1 MAITVVGI
9 SHRTAPLEV
18 RERFAMAPEES
29 AAALRHLVGEGCTEA
44 VLLSTCNR
52 TELYLR
58 APQESVNAPALGTRL
73 LCSHSGM
80 RETEAG
86 AYLFT
91 RHAER
96 AVEHLFR
103 VVASLDSMIV
113 GEAQIQGQVRDAY
126 GRAVE
131 LKGGPLTVGP
141 VLSRLF
147 ETALRVGA
155 RVRTETRLGAGAA
168 SIPSAAVD
176 LARKIFGTLDGRRAI
191 VLGAGEMSALTL
203 QCLNAAGVA
212 SAIVTSRSDARAREL
227 VAAHGGEAAP
237 FDRMEE
243 LLGDADIVA
252 TATAAP
258 HALITRALVER
269 ARAGRRSRPL
279 LILDIALPRDV
290 EPAVG
295 ELDDVFLYDLDD
307 LSRVVEGTL
316 EQRRSEVALA
326 ESIIAQGIE
335 EFLGWYRGRDVVP
348 VIRALRGRA
357 ETLRLRE
364 LERARRSL
372 RDLSPAQL
380 DAVDALT
387 KQLLAKLLHDPTTR
401 LREAAAEGRNGE
413 VADLARYLFSLRED
427 HDPGDE

>member
-1 MAITVVGI
+1 
-9 SHRTAPLEV
+9 
-18 RERFAMAPEES
+18 
-29 AAALRHLVGEGCTEA
+29 
-44 VLLSTCNR
+44 
-52 TELYLR
+52 
-58 APQESVNAPALGTRL
+58 
-73 LCSHSGM
+73 
-80 RETEAG
+80 
-86 AYLFT
+86 
-91 RHAER
+91 
-96 AVEHLFR
+96 
-103 VVASLDSMIV
+103 MIV

-126 GRAVE
+126 GRAIE
-131 LKGGPLTVGP
+131 LNGDTLTVGP

-147 ETALRVGA
+147 EMALAVGA

-176 LARKIFGTLDGRRAI
+176 LARKIFGTLRGRRAI

-203 QCLNAAGVA
+203 QCLNDAGVA
-212 SAIVTSRSDARAREL
+212 SIVVTSRSEARAREL
-227 VAAHGGEAAP
+227 VEAHGGEAAS
-237 FDRMEE
+237 FERLQE
-243 LLGDADIVA
+243 LLGEADIVA

-258 HALITRALVER
+258 HALLTRPLVER
-269 ARAGRRSRPL
+269 ARAHRRSRPL

-290 EPAVG
+290 EPDVG

-307 LSRVVEGTL
+307 LSRVVEGAL

-326 ESIIAQGIE
+326 EAIIAQGVE

-357 ETLRLRE
+357 ESLRVQE
-364 LERARRSL
+364 LERARRAL
-372 RDLSPAQL
+372 RDLSPEQF

-427 HDPGDE
+427 NDSGAE